1 MDDDLSPK
9 PPSASVARSVF
20 LTFPNDANVHGTV
33 FGGRVMSWIDEIG
46 ALAAMR
52 HARKPVVTVL
62 IDAVG
67 FCVPIRVGDF
77 AVVEAVVTRA
87 WTTSMEIWVKVE
99 TEDPFEDTRQNA
111 AQAFLTFVAVDTAAM
126 GPAGR
131 IRAAGLSAM
140 RPRPSAIWRPQSAV
154 PGATPRPRNDSDE
167 RVTSAND
174 VFSSTFVTM
183 SGHPFGTTC
192 TNTMRQ
198 RDSHSTCAAST

>member
-1 MDDDLSPK
+1 VDDDLSPK

-99 TEDPFEDTRQNA
+99 TEDPFADTRQNA
-111 AQAFLTFVAVDTAAM
+111 AQAFLTFVAVDTAGA
-126 GPAGR
+126 PQPVRPVLPETDDEKTRFAEAQAR
-131 IRAAGLSAM
+131 REQRLAARRG
-140 RPRPSAIWRPQSAV
+140 
-154 PGATPRPRNDSDE
+154 
-167 RVTSAND
+167 
-174 VFSSTFVTM
+174 
-183 SGHPFGTTC
+183 
-192 TNTMRQ
+192 
-198 RDSHSTCAAST
+198 